1 MDHFL
6 FALYVISNHCLYRK
20 SVICFNIEKYSVD
33 ENIIFMVKSY
43 DDNYYICAPCDK
55 ALRKNSVSCQAVVN
69 VLNSCFKTFVDLK
82 DWLHQE
88 GFCLKR

>member
-1 MDHFL
+1 
-6 FALYVISNHCLYRK
+6 
-20 SVICFNIEKYSVD
+20 
-33 ENIIFMVKSY
+33 MVKSY
-43 DDNYYICAPCDK
+43 DDNHYICAPCDK

-82 DWLHQE
+82 DCLHQE